1 MAQKQDDRYK
11 YEFTRTIESDIMIQS
26 FWYNPLSKVGYRV
39 RPLDFER
46 INEL

>member
-1 MAQKQDDRYK
+1 M
-11 YEFTRTIESDIMIQS
+11 ESDVMIQS

-46 INEL
+46 INELQIELTRQVVA

>member
-1 MAQKQDDRYK
+1 
-11 YEFTRTIESDIMIQS
+11 MIQS

-46 INEL
+46 INELQIELTRQVVA